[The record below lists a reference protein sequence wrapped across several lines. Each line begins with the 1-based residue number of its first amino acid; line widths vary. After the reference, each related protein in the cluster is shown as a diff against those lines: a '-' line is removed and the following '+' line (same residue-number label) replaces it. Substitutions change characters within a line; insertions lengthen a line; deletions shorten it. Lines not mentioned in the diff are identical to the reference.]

1 MPFNICY
8 CAESFFNHWLIPPPP
23 EISGTIKENGNIIL
37 QPESIFLLLISD
49 WPLSCSDQQNVAS
62 MMCKFQSKPQEVL
75 RKRSLGT
82 LRPPW
87 RCPRLASLRIKA
99 HTERRVRPS
108 QPTPSSVW
116 GSQGEQKKGCLTLR
130 ITRNINHCFM
140 PLNFRWFHTPN
151 YHFFFSLMSLTLRN
165 SILRIRIRLKILN
178 LKNILGSKE

>member
-1 MPFNICY
+1 
-8 CAESFFNHWLIPPPP
+8 
-23 EISGTIKENGNIIL
+23 
-37 QPESIFLLLISD
+37 
-49 WPLSCSDQQNVAS
+49 
-62 MMCKFQSKPQEVL
+62 MCKFQSKPQEVL

-99 HTERRVRPS
+99 HTERRVQPS

-151 YHFFFSLMSLTLRN
+151 YHFFFSPWCLWPSETVSYVSEFVWKFSIWKTYWEVKNKLSNKTNLEINRTKPENINPMSGVFVLQWAYVMIINLL
-165 SILRIRIRLKILN
+165 IL
-178 LKNILGSKE
+178 